1 VNHDL
6 DCRVAMDVST
16 MYETFVGG
24 VGYATAHISRE
35 LSRLL
40 GQENVRFF
48 SPLGSFSE
56 PPRRGPFSGTN
67 GSSPLKRSRVYRLF
81 HREFILPGQVR
92 RFGAHVVHFPDAKV
106 PRSLSSHDMSITVTV
121 NDVGPFVGESP
132 AEDAPRHR
140 NTIIRGTETADL
152 IIAISGFTKISLI
165 DVLGIEPEKITT
177 AYLGVSERYRPFRK
191 DIVRQWLRNR
201 FGIGPGYF
209 LSLGEMNQRKNIL
222 SLIRGHQMLPVSLR
236 KRHPLVLAGRIDRSA
251 GGSRGAYIEE
261 TLGNVDDHVLL
272 TGLVTEDEKIRL
284 YNGSIAFVFPS
295 RYEGFGLPVLE
306 AMACGKAVAAGNNSA
321 LSELHTGKALL
332 LDDTSPSQL
341 AGAMT
346 SLIDDE
352 PLRRELEE
360 TGREHAAGFTWERT
374 ARETL
379 NAFREAIRRA
389 EAGR

>member
-1 VNHDL
+1 
-6 DCRVAMDVST
+6 MDVSS
-16 MYETFVGG
+16 MFETFVGG

-35 LSRLL
+35 LSLL
-40 GQENVRFF
+40 LEPENLRFF

-56 PPRRGPFSGTN
+56 LPRRGPFSGTN
-67 GSSPLKRSRVYRLF
+67 GSSPLKRSRIYRLF
-81 HREFILPGQVR
+81 HREFILPEQVR
-92 RFGAHVVHFPDAKV
+92 RYGARTAHFPDAKV
-106 PRSLSSHDMSITVTV
+106 PCSLSSRDIGVTVTV

-152 IIAISGFTKISLI
+152 IIAISGFTKTSLV
-165 DVLGIEPEKITT
+165 DVLGIEPERITT
-177 AYLGVSERYRPFRK
+177 VYLGVSERFQPLRK
-191 DIVRQWLRNR
+191 DIVRRWLRDR
-201 FGIGPGYF
+201 FGIGTGYF
-209 LSLGEMNQRKNIL
+209 LSLGELNQRKNIL
-222 SLIRGHQMLPVSLR
+222 SLIKAHKMLPVSLR
-236 KRHPLVLAGRIDRSA
+236 KRHPLVVAGRIDRSA
-251 GGSRGAYIEE
+251 SGSRGAYVDE
-261 TLGNVDDHVLL
+261 TLRSVDDHVLL

-284 YNGSIAFVFPS
+284 YSGSIAFVFPS

-306 AMACGKAVAAGNNSA
+306 AMACGKAVVAGNNSA

-341 AGAMT
+341 TGAMT
-346 SLIDDE
+346 RLIDDE
-352 PLRRELEE
+352 PFRRELEE

-379 NAFREAIRRA
+379 NVFRESIRRS